1 VLARRGDHD
10 SAAKSIQ
17 AAVARGGETD
27 YLTVRAYTAISLA
40 EVERLAGRPDG
51 ERGALEDAL
60 RISEQKGDLL
70 TAERVRDQLGEL
82 SNVASS

>member
-1 VLARRGDHD
+1 V
-10 SAAKSIQ
+10 Q
-17 AAVARGGETD
+17 
-27 YLTVRAYTAISLA
+27 AYTAISLA

>member
-51 ERGALEDAL
+51 ERSALEDAL

-82 SNVASS
+82 SNVVSS